1 MNFIQKL
8 LGIDQLLLALSSVKS
23 LQAELA
29 ETKERN
35 KQYEERN
42 RRHEEEIA
50 QLKQQLQQKAENLS
64 KKTAQA
70 VAAEVPKPSEQSSA
84 ESADK
89 MKIAELEERCRKL
102 SEALS
107 DPQAVF
113 LAHLKRGVPTEEKK
127 GRGQPRI
134 DGKNINLRL
143 DLDLSIITEEVAS
156 ARGKSVTSVIN
167 EGMRYYLS
175 ALHAD
180 MFTRLAQ
187 PRGREYQPFDPIGE
201 SGRV

>member
-42 RRHEEEIA
+42 RRQEEEIA

-70 VAAEVPKPSEQSSA
+70 VAAEIPKPSEQS
-84 ESADK
+84 SADK
-89 MKIAELEERCRKL
+89 MKIAELEERCKKL
-102 SEALS
+102 SEAIS
-107 DPQAVF
+107 DPHAVF
-113 LAHLKRGVPTEEKK
+113 LAYLQDDKPTEEKK
-127 GRGQPRI
+127 GRGRPRI

-187 PRGREYQPFDPIGE
+187 PRGRKYQPFDPIGE